1 MRYFPSRPI
10 LALLAPA
17 LCVGMLGLMAAQ
29 KRAYLK
35 APAFEGYHARVAAA
49 VDALRTNSSVGG
61 WMGREIDIPQ
71 AAIKLLK
78 PNALLALR
86 YQDTGVGS
94 IFHPRVVDFVV
105 VQCRRSGDMVGHY
118 PPNCYPSLGMEE
130 VRHAPRTWQVGDL
143 TIRGTEYEFVQ
154 RVNDRDVHKVVDNFM
169 VVAKAGVLPDIRGVQ
184 DAAEDYQQRYYGAA
198 QFQVVYPD
206 DLSRSDTAEARAERD
221 KIFVTLMSPAA
232 GLIRMI
238 AAGDLTAQP
247 PAAEPDA
254 VSSAGPVVR

>member
-17 LCVGMLGLMAAQ
+17 ICVGMLALMAAQ

-35 APAFEGYHARVAAA
+35 PEAFEPYHARIAAA
-49 VDALRTNSSVGG
+49 VDGLRKSSSVGG
-61 WMGREIDIPQ
+61 WMGREIQIPQ

-94 IFHPRVVDFVV
+94 IYHPRVVDFVV

-118 PPNCYPSLGMEE
+118 PPVCYPSLGMEE
-130 VRHAPRTWQVGDL
+130 VRHRPVTWEVGGL
-143 TIRGTEYEFVQ
+143 TIRGTEYEFVE
-154 RVNDRDVHKVVDNFM
+154 RSGDREVHKVVDNFM
-169 VVAKAGVLPDIRGVQ
+169 VVAKAGILPDIQGVQ

-206 DLSRSDTAEARAERD
+206 DLSRSDSPEARAERD
-221 KIFVTLMSPAA
+221 KIFRTLMRPAVP
-232 GLIRMI
+232 LIELI
-238 AAGDLTAQP
+238 AAGDLSPGAKSG
-247 PAAEPDA
+247 PDA
-254 VSSAGPVVR
+254 GSDMASVR